1 VRSIGVKKVCTLLA
15 YCMCEM
21 QRLVLEITS
30 PEIVAR
36 CEKFSKIVQRD
47 VGLLRMW
54 NDEQTC
60 CRHEYL
66 ILGPNLARTFFS
78 CALKLPSTTSAATL
92 F

>member
-1 VRSIGVKKVCTLLA
+1 VCTLLA

-30 PEIVAR
+30 PEIVVR
-36 CEKFSKIVQRD
+36 CEKFRKIVQRD

-66 ILGPNLARTFFS
+66 ILGPNLARTFFLVRPQ
-78 CALKLPSTTSAATL
+78 APVYHVRGHPILTL
-92 F
+92 